1 MLQTSELDPS
11 FALTSSEAPPDRPSY
26 PNPNPNPNLSS
37 SPSNSPHPHPHPNSY
52 SNPNPNP
59 NPNSDSDS
67 NANPNP
73 NPSPTTD
80 PSQAPPYEIE
90 EIGFDALLLAEGVTK
105 PYA

>member
-37 SPSNSPHPHPHPNSY
+37 SPSNSPHPHPHPNPNSD

-59 NPNSDSDS
+59 N
-67 NANPNP
+67 ANQVALRAAALPELARVAGAETVAALN
-73 NPSPTTD
+73 T
-80 PSQAPPYEIE
+80 
-90 EIGFDALLLAEGVTK
+90 ALLGARYDGGG
-105 PYA
+105 P